1 MVQAELAGQFML
13 GSLDLQAAGGPPSG
27 RDPGQ
32 QLGPEA
38 DLREGC
44 DVQEAGPRKEPVQR
58 G

>member
-13 GSLDLQAAGGPPSG
+13 GSLDLQAASGPPSG

-32 QLGPEA
+32 QLGPEG
-38 DLREGC
+38 DLREGR
-44 DVQEAGPRKEPVQR
+44 DVQEAVPRKEPGQC